1 MAFHIYD
8 QVHVFLFSFS
18 VLHLIVFRFFQV
30 KLFREWSSKW
40 PAELKERLET
50 KVLEIDPEFGEKLK
64 SEIISSIPNGNGVLE
79 ENTPELSTPIIQT
92 EAIVA

>member
-1 MAFHIYD
+1 M
-8 QVHVFLFSFS
+8 
-18 VLHLIVFRFFQV
+18 

-64 SEIISSIPNGNGVLE
+64 SEIIPSIPNGNGVLD
-79 ENTPELSTPIIQT
+79 ENTPEISTPIIQN

>member
-1 MAFHIYD
+1 M
-8 QVHVFLFSFS
+8 
-18 VLHLIVFRFFQV
+18 

-64 SEIISSIPNGNGVLE
+64 SEASSIPNGNGVLE
-79 ENTPELSTPIIQT
+79 ENTTELASPIIQA